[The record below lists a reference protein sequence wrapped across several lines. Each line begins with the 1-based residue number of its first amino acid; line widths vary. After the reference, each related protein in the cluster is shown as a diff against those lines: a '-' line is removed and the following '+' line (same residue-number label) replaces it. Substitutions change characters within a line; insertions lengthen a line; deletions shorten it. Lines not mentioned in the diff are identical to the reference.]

1 MTTSELSNQL
11 TPGSGP
17 QKKKTC
23 THPHSGRRRREGAL
37 PLADKINKPA
47 KRLDWTKLLPNNRLG
62 RLAIHCHIPAGA
74 GRGAFSPW
82 RRKSTVAKRP
92 SWTKLL
98 PTYYRPIILKSL
110 CTLPLGSAQRRVA
123 NSSVTHLFEQ
133 TRMNSSLSIIYLSS
147 NHT

>member
-17 QKKKTC
+17 QKNVYPPTFR
-23 THPHSGRRRREGAL
+23 PPPRRGGAPSSGQ
-37 PLADKINKPA
+37 NQQPA
-47 KRLDWTKLLPNNRLG
+47 KRPDWTKLLPNNRLG
-62 RLAIHCHIPAGA
+62 RLAIHCNIPAGA

-133 TRMNSSLSIIYLSS
+133 ACMNSSLSIIYLSS
-147 NHT
+147 RPT